1 VNIADVVHF
10 SGAINISAMRRNNLI
25 SASGWGSS
33 VCDIAFKQLFKPS
46 TVHAASRWMP
56 SASCQSARR
65 FQFSLITPAT
75 SGSLPCKPS
84 TQLRNSWLLQQQT
97 RSGPSSQLGPAIS
110 QLRPFNS
117 TAHLREASKENE
129 RQDRIER
136 ERAKREEEE
145 EDNIDEQGN
154 FVRSEKASKAA
165 QVNLSARL
173 QSGGKQQQ
181 NSAGFG
187 EIWRLIKIARPE
199 AKWLGLAFLFL
210 LTSSAITM
218 SIPFSIGK
226 ILDLATKDPSE
237 GNKLFGLDI
246 NQFFIALA
254 AVLTLG
260 AAANYG
266 RIIILRIVGERIVA
280 RLRSQ
285 LYRRTYVQNAEFFDA
300 NRVGDLISRLSSDT
314 VIVGKSIT
322 QNLSDGLRAIVSGAA
337 GFTAMAWVSLKLTSI
352 LCLMFPPVAIGAFF
366 YGRMIRNLSRK
377 IQKNLG
383 TLTKIAEERLGNV
396 RTSQAFAG
404 ETQEVGRYNHQIKK
418 IFALGKREALISA
431 TFFSTSGFAGN
442 MTILALLYSGGTM
455 VKNGV
460 ISIGDLT
467 SFLMY
472 TAYAGSS
479 LFGVSSFYSELMKGV
494 GAASRLFEL
503 QDRKPTIPATV
514 GTKVKS
520 AQGVIRF
527 ENVSFAYP
535 TRPAVTI
542 FDGLDFE
549 IPSGTNVAIV
559 GPSGGG
565 KSTIGSLL
573 LRFYNP
579 TSGRITIN
587 GQDISKMNGKSL
599 RRRIG
604 MVGQEPVLM
613 SGSIAENIAYGKPHA
628 TRSEIIAAAKKAN
641 CQFISDFP
649 EGLDTSVGARGAQ
662 LSGGQKQ
669 RIAIARALLK
679 NPDILI
685 LDEATSALDAESE
698 TLVNSALAAL
708 LKGHNTTISIAHRLS
723 TIKRSDHI
731 IVLGS
736 DGKVAET
743 GTYTSLSN
751 NPNSAFSKLM
761 EWQMSGGDIDESAGK
776 EIGGHLTES
785 EEINADLDRMDE
797 EADGE
802 EVQEEGAKVRKKA
815 QTSSEAVL
823 EKAGKRTK

>member
-1 VNIADVVHF
+1 
-10 SGAINISAMRRNNLI
+10 MRRTVLQ
-25 SASGWGSS
+25 AHGWGASA
-33 VCDIAFKQLFKPS
+33 VYQ
-46 TVHAASRWMP
+46 AASRQLSSPPTSIATRLPTKCAPHIPIRHNSGLHRSSKSLP
-56 SASCQSARR
+56 SSFKSNARPISTHFSRPRTGLSAR
-65 FQFSLITPAT
+65 
-75 SGSLPCKPS
+75 
-84 TQLRNSWLLQQQT
+84 WE
-97 RSGPSSQLGPAIS
+97 PAIS

-117 TAHLREASKENE
+117 RSSLREAPKDSD
-129 RQDRIER
+129 RQDLR
-136 ERAKREEEE
+136 EKEKARKLEEE
-145 EDNIDEQGN
+145 EDKIDEQDG
-154 FVRSEKASKAA
+154 FGRSEKASKAA

-173 QSGGKQQQ
+173 SSPKKQG

-199 AKWLGLAFLFL
+199 ARWLGLAFGFL
-210 LTSSAITM
+210 LVSSTITM

-237 GNKLFGLDI
+237 GGTLFGLEI
-246 NQFFIALA
+246 TQFYIALG
-254 AVLTLG
+254 AVLTIG

-322 QNLSDGLRAIVSGAA
+322 QNLSDGLRAIVSGGA
-337 GFTAMAWVSLKLTSI
+337 GFAAMAWVSLKLTSI

-377 IQKNLG
+377 IQRNLG

-418 IFALGKREALISA
+418 IFALGKREAIISA
-431 TFFSTSGFAGN
+431 TFFSSSGFFGN
-442 MTILALLYSGGTM
+442 MTILALLYSGGSM
-455 VKNGV
+455 VKNGL

-520 AQGVIRF
+520 AQGIIKFSDVH
-527 ENVSFAYP
+527 FAYP
-535 TRPAVTI
+535 TRPAVNI
-542 FDGLDFE
+542 FEGLDFE

-579 TSGRITIN
+579 TKGTISIN
-587 GQDISKMNGKSL
+587 GQDISTLNGKSL

-628 TRSEIIAAAKKAN
+628 SRAEIIAAARKAN

-649 EGLDTSVGARGAQ
+649 EGLDTSVGSRGAQ

-708 LKGHNTTISIAHRLS
+708 LRGHNTTISIAHRLS
-723 TIKRSDHI
+723 TIMRSDRI
-731 IVLGS
+731 IVLGN
-736 DGKVAET
+736 DGKVAEQ
-743 GTYTSLSN
+743 GTYASLSS
-751 NPNSAFSKLM
+751 NPHSQFTKLM
-761 EWQMSGGDIDESAGK
+761 EWQMSGGDAADKRSMEP
-776 EIGGHLTES
+776 EGHLTET
-785 EEINADLDRMDE
+785 EEIEEDLARMEVENPEEVDE
-797 EADGE
+797 EE
-802 EVQEEGAKVRKKA
+802 K
-815 QTSSEAVL
+815 QTKTEAVL
-823 EKAGKRTK
+823 EKAGEEQK

>member
-1 VNIADVVHF
+1 MRQAVLRGNVFSASVSEVACRQLSPRCQTRCGTTVKRWTS
-10 SGAINISAMRRNNLI
+10 SGAVPAGRSYNSRFQCLRNTK
-25 SASGWGSS
+25 SM
-33 VCDIAFKQLFKPS
+33 LFKSAYPS
-46 TVHAASRWMP
+46 TLSALRTQIDLQPRW
-56 SASCQSARR
+56 
-65 FQFSLITPAT
+65 
-75 SGSLPCKPS
+75 K
-84 TQLRNSWLLQQQT
+84 
-97 RSGPSSQLGPAIS
+97 PAIS
-110 QLRPFNS
+110 QLRHFNS
-117 TAHLREASKENE
+117 TTYLRNAPPPTE
-129 RQDRIER
+129 RQDLIEKEKAR
-136 ERAKREEEE
+136 KEEEE
-145 EDNIDEQGN
+145 EDRLDEQDG
-154 FVRSEKASKAA
+154 FQKSEKAAKAS

-173 QSGGKQQQ
+173 QSTGGKQK

-199 AKWLGLAFLFL
+199 AKWLGLAFAFL
-210 LTSSAITM
+210 LISSTITM

-226 ILDLATKDPSE
+226 ILDLATKEASE
-237 GNKLFGLDI
+237 ENKLFGLDI
-246 NQFFIALA
+246 QQFYIALGC
-254 AVLTLG
+254 VLTLG

-314 VIVGKSIT
+314 IIVGKSIT
-322 QNLSDGLRAIVSGAA
+322 QNLSDGLRALVSGGA

-366 YGRMIRNLSRK
+366 YGRAIRNLSRK
-377 IQKNLG
+377 IQRNLG

-404 ETQEVGRYNHQIKK
+404 EIQEVGRYNNQLKK

-431 TFFSTSGFAGN
+431 TFFSSSGFLGN
-442 MTILALLYSGGTM
+442 MTILALLYSGGSM
-455 VKNGV
+455 VKSGV

-467 SFLMY
+467 TFLMY

-514 GTKVKS
+514 GTKVIS
-520 AQGVIRF
+520 AQGPIKF
-527 ENVSFAYP
+527 SNVSFAYP
-535 TRPAVTI
+535 TRPAVSI

-579 TSGRITIN
+579 TEGTISIN
-587 GQDISKMNGKSL
+587 GRDISTMNGKSL

-628 TRSEIIAAAKKAN
+628 TRAEIVAAARKAN

-708 LKGHNTTISIAHRLS
+708 LRGHNTTISIAHRLS
-723 TIKRSDHI
+723 TIKRSDQL
-731 IVLGS
+731 IVLS
-736 DGKVAET
+736 NNGKVAET
-743 GTYTSLSN
+743 GTYNELSS
-751 NPNSAFSKLM
+751 NPNSEFSKLM
-761 EWQMSGGDIDESAGK
+761 EWQMSGGDAADKRGSEPEGQ
-776 EIGGHLTES
+776 LTNS
-785 EEINADLDRMDE
+785 EELADDLIRMSEEEYEEEEEPEEHETKAAEVLDTP
-797 EADGE
+797 A
-802 EVQEEGAKVRKKA
+802 QKK
-815 QTSSEAVL
+815 
-823 EKAGKRTK
+823 